1 MPVLC
6 RRARR
11 LLAALFLVSFL
22 PASASAQ
29 EGPSLKVPT
38 IAAMAASGADWA
50 TTYHAL
56 KYYQVREVNPI
67 MRPFES
73 SPGSLVTV
81 GGLIDVG
88 TVSAWD
94 LTVGRS
100 NPRALRA
107 AQARGLQVVGPL
119 NDLPLLHEEHSGK
132 VQGSFG
138 HEAIESFVEDD

>member
-1 MPVLC
+1 MSVLC

-38 IAAMAASGADWA
+38 IAAMAAAGADWA

-88 TVSAWD
+88 TVSAWN

-100 NPRALRA
+100 NPRVAVAGLWAMTAFRA
-107 AQARGLQVVGPL
+107 YL
-119 NDLPLLHEEHSGK
+119 
-132 VQGSFG
+132 
-138 HEAIESFVEDD
+138 AIHNIRNEQKSERR